1 MTHVSNRPFEAIKQ
15 ELVTCAE
22 SGWAGKQVRV
32 HSDAKGSVT
41 RAHQCCM
48 FVQYREDKGKFYLI
62 VVSGIVNTFNADTM
76 EHLDLGPIPDIT
88 GANIGTLA
96 ADVVT
101 GKFKALLEKS
111 RDEVC
116 PRNYRI

>member
-1 MTHVSNRPFEAIKQ
+1 MPTFSSFVSDQWKTLPVVATPQ
-15 ELVTCAE
+15 ECE
-22 SGWAGKQVRV
+22 GK
-32 HSDAKGSVT
+32 T
-41 RAHQCCM
+41 
-48 FVQYREDKGKFYLI
+48 YI
-62 VVSGIVNTFNADTM
+62 
-76 EHLDLGPIPDIT
+76 IT